1 MSGLSIRPF
10 APGDAAKLRAV
21 FESSVH
27 GLACRDYTLAQCMAW
42 APALD
47 PQQCLHWCD
56 SMAHLSPYVVR
67 RDGRIVAY
75 ADLQNDGLID
85 HFFVAAS
92 AAGCGVG
99 RRLLAFLL
107 EEAQRRG
114 LARVYADV
122 SLRAEALFAHQG
134 FVVMQ
139 RRLVLKRGEQFANAH
154 MVWQSPCA
162 RQDKAPLLR

>member
-10 APGDAAKLRAV
+10 AAEDAAELRAV

-27 GLACRDYTLAQCMAW
+27 GLACRDYTPAQCMAW
-42 APALD
+42 APPLD
-47 PQQCLHWCD
+47 AQQYLHWCD
-56 SMAHLSPYVVR
+56 SMARLSPYVVR
-67 RDGRIVAY
+67 QDGCVAAY

-107 EEAQRRG
+107 AEASKRG

-122 SLRAEALFAHQG
+122 SLRAEALFAHHG
-134 FVVMQ
+134 FVVIA
-139 RRLVLKRGEQFANAH
+139 RRQVLKQAESFANAR
-154 MVWQSPCA
+154 MLWQPPCV
-162 RQDKAPLLR
+162 RQDKAPRLR